1 MALCLRK
8 IVVGVRQVILFE
20 IQLSFLEIATFHV
33 RDKHVEP
40 KSFITGILGKMFPL
54 SFKPIQNLP
63 KVRSNYFF
71 KYDNS
76 LYLNL
81 LC

>member
-20 IQLSFLEIATFHV
+20 IQLSLFEIATFHI

-40 KSFITGILGKMFPL
+40 KSFITGILGGGL
-54 SFKPIQNLP
+54 
-63 KVRSNYFF
+63 
-71 KYDNS
+71 
-76 LYLNL
+76 
-81 LC
+81 